1 MRHFGIIGRPLGHS
15 FSATYFTEKF
25 SRESIDADYRLFP
38 LDDISEAKALLETL
52 DGFSV
57 TLPYKQA
64 IIPLLDGLDETAAE
78 IGAVNVVYHRRG
90 YNTDCIGF
98 IDSLRPCLTAVDR
111 RALVLGTGGVSKAV
125 VYGLR
130 QLGLTPTMVSRD
142 PQRGITYEQLTQEI
156 IAEHTV
162 IVNCTPLGMFPET
175 DKMPLIPYEYITTAH
190 LLFDCIYNPP
200 LTEFLRRGQET
211 GARIC
216 NGNRMLIR
224 QAEAAWEIWNV

>member
-1 MRHFGIIGRPLGHS
+1 MINILNQLDQ
-15 FSATYFTEKF
+15 FTA
-25 SRESIDADYRLFP
+25 ESPNTAILF
-38 LDDISEAKALLETL
+38 DEAHTK
-52 DGFSV
+52 
-57 TLPYKQA
+57 
-64 IIPLLDGLDETAAE
+64 
-78 IGAVNVVYHRRG
+78 
-90 YNTDCIGF
+90 
-98 IDSLRPCLTAVDR
+98 
-111 RALVLGTGGVSKAV
+111 
-125 VYGLR
+125 
-130 QLGLTPTMVSRD
+130 
-142 PQRGITYEQLTQEI
+142 GITYEQLTQEI